1 MRWIEKRNRWL
12 LAGNRPWKTVAKKR
26 KGGRSHREEDSIRPE
41 GRFRGKR
48 RLANKRKI
56 AALLARGK
64 TKQPR
69 NRTDLVG
76 FRRGLSETACSR
88 QCSIGKGIALSCD
101 RFFIFFSFLLF
112 LFSFSFL
119 FFCLQRYTQWL
130 KLVVDELH
138 FRYILQRFRERERE
152 RKVYYEFE
160 FRTAAYHTYIFCKK
174 QANNFYLDWSIEAKD
189 VGLSCT
195 RNRHA
200 NQANRMNF
208 VYVYL
213 HTGWHKLGCTKR
225 TYAVTF
231 QNATTI
237 SFSSTAT
244 CRSNK
249 LFAARST
256 RIRDLLRSLDR
267 HQFVER
273 CPFQR

>member
-130 KLVVDELH
+130 KLVVDELR

-152 RKVYYEFE
+152 RERFTTSSSFVLRRIIHTYFVRNKQIIFISIGASK
-160 FRTAAYHTYIFCKK
+160 RKTLAYHVLVTGTQIKRTEWTLFTFTYIPDGISW
-174 QANNFYLDWSIEAKD
+174 AVPN
-189 VGLSCT
+189 VHT
-195 RNRHA
+195 R
-200 NQANRMNF
+200 
-208 VYVYL
+208 
-213 HTGWHKLGCTKR
+213 
-225 TYAVTF
+225 
-231 QNATTI
+231 
-237 SFSSTAT
+237 
-244 CRSNK
+244 
-249 LFAARST
+249 
-256 RIRDLLRSLDR
+256 
-267 HQFVER
+267 
-273 CPFQR
+273 